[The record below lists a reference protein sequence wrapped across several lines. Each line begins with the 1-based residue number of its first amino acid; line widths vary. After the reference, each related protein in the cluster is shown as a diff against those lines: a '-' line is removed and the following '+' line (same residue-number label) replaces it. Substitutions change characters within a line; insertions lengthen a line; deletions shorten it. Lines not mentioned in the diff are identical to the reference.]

1 MLTLQV
7 SGIEQA
13 LARVDGI
20 APKMHAALKE
30 TVTRETIA
38 LQRHVVEDKLSGQ
51 VLNARS
57 GALRRSITYEVTDQ
71 GGEIRGKVGTTL
83 RYGLAH
89 EFGATI
95 HHPGSV
101 ARVAKALRFVIGG
114 KVVFA
119 KRTRP
124 HLIKLPERSFL
135 RSSLRDRAADFIQAV
150 RSTIAR
156 VLSV

>member
-7 SGIEQA
+7 SGIVNA
-13 LARVDGI
+13 LNKVDGI
-20 APKMHAALKE
+20 APKMHAALRD
-30 TVTRETIA
+30 TVTRET
-38 LQRHVVEDKLSGQ
+38 LETQRYVVEEKLSGQ

-57 GALRRSITYEVTDQ
+57 GAGRRSITAEVVETPD
-71 GGEIRGKVGTTL
+71 EIRGRVGTTL
-83 RYGLAH
+83 GYMLAH

-101 ARVAKALRFVIGG
+101 ARVKKALRFVAGG

-135 RSSLRDRAADFIQAV
+135 RSSLRERAPAILAAV
-150 RSTIAR
+150 RATVTW
-156 VLSV
+156 VLG